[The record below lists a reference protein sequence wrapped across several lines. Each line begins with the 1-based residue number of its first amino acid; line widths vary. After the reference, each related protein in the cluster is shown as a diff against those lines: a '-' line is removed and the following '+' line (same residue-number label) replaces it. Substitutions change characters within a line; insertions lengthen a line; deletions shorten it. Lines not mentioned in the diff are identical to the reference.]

1 MPAPGNIQ
9 VVVVA
14 EIKIFV
20 GTVMGTAQGVAEALA
35 RALRDTGHQAQ
46 VETAPRGT
54 DLTSEPH
61 AYWLFCTSNTGAGD
75 LPDNIQPLYE
85 TLTSQFPPIAGRHYR
100 MVILGDS
107 CYPTFAEA
115 GHRLD
120 AALADI
126 GAVRD
131 GEPLVL
137 DAMTG
142 EDPQTQALEW
152 LKSWSDGL

>member
-1 MPAPGNIQ
+1 MANVIL
-9 VVVVA
+9 
-14 EIKIFV
+14 FV
-20 GTVMGTAQGVAEALA
+20 GTVMGTAEGVAQALA
-35 RALRDTGHQAQ
+35 RKLESAGHNARVENCPRAKDLLDNKDAL
-46 VETAPRGT
+46 
-54 DLTSEPH
+54 
-61 AYWLFCTSNTGAGD
+61 WLFCTSNTGAGD
-75 LPDNIQPLYE
+75 LPDNIQGLYE
-85 TLTSQFPPIAGRHYR
+85 QLTQEYPAIAGQHYR

-131 GEPLVL
+131 GEPLII

-142 EDPQTQALEW
+142 EDPQALALSW
-152 LKSWSDGL
+152 LDTWLETWADAQ

>member
-1 MPAPGNIQ
+1 MADFT
-9 VVVVA
+9 
-14 EIKIFV
+14 IFV

-35 RALRDTGHQAQ
+35 RALTDAGHSAK
-46 VETAPRGT
+46 VEMSPRIA
-54 DLTSEPH
+54 DLTDRPDD
-61 AYWLFCTSNTGAGD
+61 YWLFCTSNTGAGD
-75 LPDNIQPLYE
+75 LPDNIQPFYDA
-85 TLTSQFPPIAGRHYR
+85 LTSQFPRIAGRHYR
-100 MVILGDS
+100 MIILGDS

-137 DAMTG
+137 DAMSG
-142 EDPQTQALEW
+142 ADPQAEALQW
-152 LKSWSDGL
+152 LKQWSNTL